1 MALPSALLQ
10 SEEQHCEV
18 RASTY
23 WNLAISTVQRA
34 SIVPTLSCRLKRKH
48 FGSKNSNISL
58 EQLFL
63 ESNVFSAPIIPVLTP
78 RLQDLLCLV
87 TTTEIGTGGATEEV
101 EVAVAVVSAVA
112 TVSEAVAEA
121 TVSAAAAGASV
132 AA

>member
-10 SEEQHCEV
+10 SEEQHCE
-18 RASTY
+18 
-23 WNLAISTVQRA
+23 
-34 SIVPTLSCRLKRKH
+34 
-48 FGSKNSNISL
+48 
-58 EQLFL
+58 
-63 ESNVFSAPIIPVLTP
+63 
-78 RLQDLLCLV
+78 DLLCLV